1 MKQRLLAIL
10 ITTISIIALSAI
22 GYTILF
28 APHFKEEPILK
39 PIENAKEIYEKA
51 ISGINPS
58 NDMILKISATN
69 EMTIGESTFLE
80 ISDKTIQYDFQKTG
94 EPCIQVQETLTT
106 GNQKIHITEI
116 QSGETIYLTV
126 NDTPFVGN
134 CNAPEYTESLTP
146 AVILSAKLYESIS
159 GVDTGSGFRIDFSA
173 PIAHENW
180 LTSDNITLLNAR
192 GTATVNYDGSLT
204 KSSYTVSY
212 QQSDIIFRST
222 VHVTIEQQDVTVT
235 VPADHSVYTAINHWS
250 APKTLERACGFLVQA
265 DKISSE
271 YTDRIYFQA
280 IGDERTQTIKL
291 HAYNDG
297 QWSMCMN
304 TDICLENDTKQ
315 DQKISHSKCEQFTNN
330 QYTVSSDSQPPA
342 FNAGITVDTVNN
354 YFQNQLVSTLILPKD
369 ILTADVSEVDGMQ
382 CITFSGTD
390 AFGDYLAENACQILY
405 QNPKLISD
413 TGAEIQTKDL
423 QCYLSIDKQ
432 TGLPIA
438 SGVSYT
444 GSYKAEGLPYLLEY
458 SAEQIYTI
466 PSDTAKYE
474 IQKAAG
480 E

>member
-10 ITTISIIALSAI
+10 ITIISIIVLSTI
-22 GYTILF
+22 GYIILH
-28 APHFKEEPILK
+28 APFSKEEQSLK
-39 PIENAKEIYEKA
+39 SIENAAEIYETA
-51 ISGINPS
+51 VSGINPS
-58 NDMILKISATN
+58 NDMILRISATN

-80 ISDKTIQYDFQKTG
+80 ISDKTIQYDVQKTG
-94 EPCIQVQETLTT
+94 EHRIQVQETLTT
-106 GNQKIHITEI
+106 GNQKIYITEI
-116 QSGETIYLTV
+116 QSGEMIYLTV

-134 CNAPEYTESLTP
+134 CNTLEYTESLTP
-146 AVILSAKLYESIS
+146 AVILSAELYESIR
-159 GVDTGSGFRIDFSA
+159 GIDTGSGYRIDFSA

-180 LTSDNITLLNAR
+180 LTSDHITLLNAR
-192 GTATVNYDGSLT
+192 GTATVNYDGTLN

-212 QQSDIIFRST
+212 QQSDIIFRAT
-222 VHVTIEQQDVTVT
+222 VHVIIEQQDVTVAVPDDNSEYT
-235 VPADHSVYTAINHWS
+235 VINHWS
-250 APKTLERACGFLVQA
+250 APKLLERACGFLVQA
-265 DKISSE
+265 DSISSD

-280 IGDERTQTIKL
+280 IGDERTQSIKL
-291 HAYNDG
+291 HAFNDG

-304 TDICLENDTKQ
+304 TDICLKNDTKQ
-315 DQKISHSKCEQFTNN
+315 DQKNTHSKREQFINN
-330 QYTVSSDSQPPA
+330 QYSASSDSQPPA

-369 ILTADVSEVDGMQ
+369 ILTAEVSEVDGML

-413 TGAEIQTKDL
+413 TGAEIQTKNL

-432 TGLPIA
+432 TGLPVA

-444 GSYKAEGLPYLLEY
+444 GGYKAEGLPYLLEY
-458 SAEQIYTI
+458 SAEQLYTI
-466 PSDTAKYE
+466 PSDTAKNE